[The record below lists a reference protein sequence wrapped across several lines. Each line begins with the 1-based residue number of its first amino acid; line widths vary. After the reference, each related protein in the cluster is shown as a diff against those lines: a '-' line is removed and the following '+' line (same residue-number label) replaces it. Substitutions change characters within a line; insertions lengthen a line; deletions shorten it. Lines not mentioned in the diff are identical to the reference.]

1 MRVFGS
7 GLRGTQG
14 VAALGLFCAALG
26 ARAETLEDAWSV
38 ALADNPSVRAAE
50 SLGDAADQELEAA
63 RAQHRPT
70 VSATTSVSYWRD
82 TPAFDFG
89 AIGVPATLPLFPG
102 DSLTVGTAQVSMP
115 IYTAGLIKSNVAA
128 ATASVTVRERSTATL
143 IEDVKL
149 AVAAAYVDVL
159 RAASGLAA
167 AEAAVADLAAHARDV
182 AVMERNGQVPRNDG
196 LAAAVALADAE
207 QRRLQAQNA
216 LDIARASYNRRLGR
230 ELSAPVDLAQE
241 VRSLEPLAARALEDL
256 VATALATR
264 AELAGFDAVAAGY
277 EAQAAAKRAER
288 LPQLTLSG
296 GYTYLENS
304 VLDREDFWSIGVGLR
319 WNLFDAG
326 RTSSASAAL
335 TQRSSAARHE
345 RDDFRASIELDVRR
359 AWLTLGEARA
369 RVGVAQ
375 QAIAQADEN
384 LRVVSDR
391 YRNGEGTNTEV
402 LDAETLRSLSRRNL
416 DDSRYDA
423 IIAELRLAR
432 AVGIL

>member
-1 MRVFGS
+1 
-7 GLRGTQG
+7 
-14 VAALGLFCAALG
+14 
-26 ARAETLEDAWSV
+26 
-38 ALADNPSVRAAE
+38 
-50 SLGDAADQELEAA
+50 
-63 RAQHRPT
+63 
-70 VSATTSVSYWRD
+70 
-82 TPAFDFG
+82 
-89 AIGVPATLPLFPG
+89 
-102 DSLTVGTAQVSMP
+102 
-115 IYTAGLIKSNVAA
+115 
-128 ATASVTVRERSTATL
+128 
-143 IEDVKL
+143 
-149 AVAAAYVDVL
+149 
-159 RAASGLAA
+159 
-167 AEAAVADLAAHARDV
+167 
-182 AVMERNGQVPRNDG
+182 
-196 LAAAVALADAE
+196 VALADAE

>member
-1 MRVFGS
+1 MGLVGDVF
-7 GLRGTQG
+7 RGTLRTAG
-14 VAALGLFCAALG
+14 LVCVAFG
-26 ARAETLEDAWSV
+26 AHAETLEDAWRA

-50 SLGDAADQELEAA
+50 SLGDAAGAELEAA
-63 RAQHRPT
+63 RAQRRPT
-70 VSATTSVSYWRD
+70 VAATTSVSRWRD

-128 ATASVTVRERSTATL
+128 ATASVTARERSTATL
-143 IEDVKL
+143 VEDVKL

-159 RAASGLAA
+159 RAASALAT
-167 AEAAVADLAAHARDV
+167 AEATAASLAAHARDV

-196 LAAAVALADAE
+196 LAAAVSLADAE
-207 QRRLQAQNA
+207 QHRLQAQNT
-216 LDIARASYNRRLGR
+216 LDIARAAYNRRLGR
-230 ELSAPVDLAQE
+230 ELSAPVDLDPE
-241 VRSLEPLAARALEDL
+241 VRSLEPVATRAIEDL
-256 VATALATR
+256 LAPALATR
-264 AELAGFDAVAAGY
+264 AELAGLDAVAAGY

-335 TQRSSAARHE
+335 AQRSSAAKHE
-345 RDDFRASIELDVRR
+345 RDDLRASIELDVRR
-359 AWLTLGEARA
+359 AWLTLGETRA
-369 RVGVAQ
+369 RVGVAE

-384 LRVVSDR
+384 LRVVNDR

-402 LDAETLRSLSRRNL
+402 LDAETLRSQSRRNL
-416 DDSRYDA
+416 DDSRYEA
-423 IIAELRLAR
+423 IIAELALAR
-432 AVGIL
+432 AVGVL